1 MSIMKLFTALRGRTN
16 EVVESMVDTQ
26 SLRILDQ
33 EIRDAKEELRT
44 SDQNLVKIMAK
55 EELAKNKVKA
65 LENSIAEYS
74 DQAVKAMELKEEA
87 LALEC
92 AERVSELETELETEK
107 SIAEG
112 FSQSS
117 ITLKANIKQ
126 AKANV
131 RRMEQQIDQIKATES
146 VQKAQVAVSKHHLG
160 ANSRVKTAL
169 DSMERIKQ
177 KQVERDAEMK
187 AAERMAAEDG
197 SSSLDEKLK
206 QVGIKPGRQKSGADK
221 LAQLMAKKE
230 TA

>member
-1 MSIMKLFTALRGRTN
+1 MSLMKLFTALRGKTN
-16 EVVESMVDTQ
+16 EVVESVVDNQ

-55 EELAKNKVKA
+55 EELAKGKVSA
-65 LENSIAEYS
+65 LENSIAQYS
-74 DQAVKAMELKEEA
+74 EQAVKAMELGEEA

-92 AERVSELETELETEK
+92 AERVSELEAELETEK

-112 FSQSS
+112 FTQSS
-117 ITLKANIKQ
+117 KTLKENIKQ

-146 VQKAQVAVSKHHLG
+146 VHKAQVAVSKHHTG
-160 ANSRVKTAL
+160 TNSKVKTAL
-169 DSMERIKQ
+169 DSMDRIKQ
-177 KQVERDAEMK
+177 KQQQRSAEIK
-187 AAERMAAEDG
+187 AAERMATEETN
-197 SSSLDEKLK
+197 SSLDEKLK
-206 QVGIKPGRQKSGADK
+206 NLGVKPGGATSGADK
-221 LAQLMAKKE
+221 LAQLMAKKQ